1 MPGAYQPLTIVIPDR
16 ALEFRL
22 GVEVNAILKATSGSR
37 GIERFVLLAIGALAA
52 AVALCAVV
60 TVGVALN
67 QSAAMKREME
77 VQDQVRDDLIMLVGL
92 GKDVQ
97 IDIIQVQQY
106 LQDVSATRATDGLD
120 GGWDEAAE
128 AASKFKQDYTKARD
142 IAMRLKATEVVAA
155 LDGAADRFPAYYKSG
170 QTMARAYVTGGPA
183 AGNPMMP
190 GFDASAEGLAEQ
202 IDAIAGSLAATQ
214 QAFETKVAKDHK
226 AFESRQLMV
235 MAVALIAAGVAI
247 GGGLTVLVMIRRRV
261 LTPLSGLASYMGRL
275 TDGDYSREV
284 PSHAQ
289 DDELGAMVTAV
300 RHFRAAGL
308 EQRRVQ
314 AEREADRA
322 SSDQRSV
329 RLREITEAF
338 SGTLERVIA
347 GLTTSSGDLHQAAVS
362 LDKNASSAAIQAGQA
377 DEAARFASSNVQ
389 EIAVATTQLR
399 SAVEEISRRVAE
411 SAQISAE
418 AEAIGSQTERVVER
432 LSDAAQQVEDVTT
445 LISEVASQ
453 TNLLALNATI
463 EAARAG
469 QAGQGFAVVAAEVKQ
484 LATQTSQATETISR
498 RVAEIQEVSRT
509 TASGVRSVMQVIS
522 QVREIC
528 AALASAVEEQ
538 YATTRDISE
547 RATGAARGADDAAA
561 GVGIMADSTAQAGD
575 SSRRLLETSNQVNEA
590 TRILTAEAETFFKN
604 LAAA

>member
-1 MPGAYQPLTIVIPDR
+1 MGFGG
-16 ALEFRL
+16 ALEFSL
-22 GVEVNAILKATSGSR
+22 GVKVNAILKSASGGR
-37 GIERFVLLAIGALAA
+37 GIERFVMLAIGSLAA
-52 AVALCAVV
+52 AVALCAII

-67 QSAAMKREME
+67 QSAAMKREMQA
-77 VQDQVRDDLIMLVGL
+77 QDQIRDDLLILVAL
-92 GKDVQ
+92 GKDVEL
-97 IDIIQVQQY
+97 DIVQVQQY
-106 LQDVSATRATDGLD
+106 LQDVSATRATGGLD
-120 GGWDEAAE
+120 GGWDEAASS
-128 AASKFKQDYTKARD
+128 AADFNRDVAKARE
-142 IAMRLKATEVVAA
+142 IAVRLKAAEVVAA
-155 LDGAADRFPAYYKSG
+155 LDGAAAEFPSYYKTG
-170 QTMARAYVTGGPA
+170 QTMARAYVAGGPA

-190 GFDASAEGLAEQ
+190 GFDAAAEGLGKKVQ
-202 IDAIAGSLAATQ
+202 AIAGSLADTQ
-214 QAFETKVAKDHK
+214 QKFEARVAKDHK
-226 AFESRQLMV
+226 AFEARQLLV
-235 MAVALIAAGVAI
+235 MIVAFIAASVAI
-247 GGGLTVLVMIRRRV
+247 GGGVTVLVMIRNRV
-261 LTPLSGLASYMGRL
+261 LSPLNGLANYMGRL
-275 TDGDYSREV
+275 TEGDYSREV
-284 PSHAQ
+284 PAYAHR
-289 DDELGAMVTAV
+289 DELGDMVTAV
-300 RHFRAAGL
+300 AHFRAAGL
-308 EQRRVQ
+308 EQRRIQ
-314 AEREADRA
+314 ADREADRA
-322 SSDQRSV
+322 NADQRSI
-329 RLREITEAF
+329 RLREITGAF

-362 LDKNASSAAIQAGQA
+362 LDSNASSAAIQAGQA

-389 EIAVATTQLR
+389 EIAIATTQLR

-509 TASGVRSVMQVIS
+509 TANGVRSVTQVIS

-561 GVGIMADSTAQAGD
+561 GVGIMADSTAQAGA

-590 TRILTAEAETFFKN
+590 TRILSAEAETFFRD

>member
-1 MPGAYQPLTIVIPDR
+1 M
-16 ALEFRL
+16 
-22 GVEVNAILKATSGSR
+22 
-37 GIERFVLLAIGALAA
+37 LAIAGLAG
-52 AVALCAVV
+52 AVALCAVI

-67 QSAAMKREME
+67 QSAAMQRDMKA
-77 VQDQVRDDLIMLVGL
+77 QDQVRDDLMVLEAL
-92 GKDVQ
+92 GKDIQ
-97 IDIIQVQQY
+97 IDVIQVQQF
-106 LQDVSATRATDGLD
+106 LTDVSATRGLGGLD
-120 GGWDEAAE
+120 DGWDEAAKSAEDFKRDVAQARTVALRLE
-128 AASKFKQDYTKARD
+128 AP
-142 IAMRLKATEVVAA
+142 EVVSA
-155 LDGAADRFPAYYKSG
+155 LDGASERFQPYYQTG

-183 AGNPMMP
+183 AGNALMP
-190 GFDASAEGLAEQ
+190 SFDGQSEAVAKQVE
-202 IDAIAGSLAATQ
+202 AIAGSLAATQ
-214 QAFETKVAKDHK
+214 QKYDAQLIRDHEAFKARQFLVMVVA
-226 AFESRQLMV
+226 V
-235 MAVALIAAGVAI
+235 IAAGVAI

-261 LTPLSGLASYMGRL
+261 LTPLSGLATYMGRL

-284 PSHAQ
+284 PPHAQ

-322 SSDQRSV
+322 TSDQRSV

-347 GLTTSSGDLHQAAVS
+347 GLSASSGDLHQAAVS
-362 LDKNASSAAIQAGQA
+362 LDKNASSAAIHAGQA

-411 SAQISAE
+411 SANISAE
-418 AEAIGSQTERVVER
+418 AETIGAQTERVVER

-528 AALASAVEEQ
+528 TALASAVEEQ